1 MKVLKDKRGVVLIL
15 VLSVVALFTAMI
27 VSFGADE
34 SLDIELAYN
43 FRDSL
48 QAQYI
53 ARAGVEAAITILS
66 EDDTQS
72 DSLDDQWAS
81 FAEYAVASAS
91 YLDDAQLSGTITD
104 ECSKFDLNSLAAVE
118 PKDRDFRIA
127 QFKRLF
133 TLLKIDIADEEL
145 DDLAH
150 AVIDWIDTDSDT
162 DFGAEEEYYQSLD
175 PPYHCKNAPLDSAE
189 EILLVRGMKPEYF
202 FGTENYEGIRNSVTV
217 GTKGKINI
225 NTASETVLR
234 SLSDR
239 FTENT
244 VSSVLDCRPFTE
256 QAYDCIKGIDL
267 ADGSEESIWIK
278 SVLDVRSARF
288 SADMKGTLPS
298 GALVNVRAVLERINN
313 SVRIVYYRIY

>member
-104 ECSKFDLNSLAAVE
+104 ECSKFDLNSLAAVDL
-118 PKDRDFRIA
+118 KDRGYRIA

-133 TLLKIDIADEEL
+133 TLLKIDITDEEL

-150 AVIDWIDTDSDT
+150 AVIDWIDADSDT

-202 FGTENYEGIRNSVTV
+202 SGTENYEGIRNYVTV

-239 FTENT
+239 FTENA
-244 VSSVLDCRPFTE
+244 VNSVLDCRPFTE
-256 QAYDCIKGIDL
+256 QTYDCIKGIDL

-278 SVLDVRSARF
+278 SVLDVKSARF
-288 SADMKGTLPS
+288 SADMKGSLPS